1 MSQRRDIL
9 KYLGLGLVG
18 AGIAITVRQK
28 FQPAQAD
35 AKILS
40 PTSATSSKKLA
51 IESSG
56 KTLPELQGISN
67 WINSEP
73 LTLASLR
80 GDVVLLQFW
89 TFACSNCQAT
99 IPHLVGWHDKYA
111 DKGIENIESNR
122 VLELS
127 PINDFG
133 TPAEIVKMFGGP
145 GHFRKALKASV
156 GIKANY
162 ERLSKYSCDRF
173 IEISIGLSFK
183 RGVFA
188 RLLRIAQV
196 IYREL
201 RRGTQVL
208 HLFKLSFH

>member
-9 KYLGLGLVG
+9 KYLGLGIVG

-28 FQPAQAD
+28 FQPAQSD

-40 PTSATSSKKLA
+40 PTSATPSKKLA
-51 IESSG
+51 IESSV

-111 DKGIENIESNR
+111 DKGLKIIS
-122 VLELS
+122 VH
-127 PINDFG
+127 
-133 TPAEIVKMFGGP
+133 TPEFA
-145 GHFRKALKASV
+145 
-156 GIKANY
+156 Y
-162 ERLSKYSCDRF
+162 ERELNNVKQAVKKRNIKYAVAVDNGF
-173 IEISIGLSFK
+173 ETWK
-183 RGVFA
+183 A
-188 RLLRIAQV
+188 
-196 IYREL
+196 YNNEYWP
-201 RRGTQVL
+201 
-208 HLFKLSFH
+208 HLFLANRQGQIVYDHIGEGAYAETETKIRQLLGKKA

>member
-1 MSQRRDIL
+1 MRQRRDIL
-9 KYLGLGLVG
+9 KYLGLGIVG

-28 FQPAQAD
+28 FQLAQSD

-51 IESSG
+51 IESSV

-67 WINSEP
+67 WINSES

-111 DKGIENIESNR
+111 DKGLKIIS
-122 VLELS
+122 VH
-127 PINDFG
+127 
-133 TPAEIVKMFGGP
+133 TPEFA
-145 GHFRKALKASV
+145 
-156 GIKANY
+156 Y
-162 ERLSKYSCDRF
+162 ERELNNVKQAVKKRNIKYAVAVDNGF
-173 IEISIGLSFK
+173 ETWK
-183 RGVFA
+183 A
-188 RLLRIAQV
+188 
-196 IYREL
+196 YNNEYWP
-201 RRGTQVL
+201 
-208 HLFKLSFH
+208 HLFLANRQGQIVYDHIGEGAYAETETKIRQLLGKKA

>member
-1 MSQRRDIL
+1 MRQRRDIL
-9 KYLGLGLVG
+9 KYLGLGIVG
-18 AGIAITVRQK
+18 AGIAITARQK
-28 FQPAQAD
+28 FQPAQSD

-40 PTSATSSKKLA
+40 PTSATPSKKLA

-111 DKGIENIESNR
+111 DKGLKIVS
-122 VLELS
+122 VH
-127 PINDFG
+127 
-133 TPAEIVKMFGGP
+133 TPEFA
-145 GHFRKALKASV
+145 
-156 GIKANY
+156 Y
-162 ERLSKYSCDRF
+162 ERELNNVKKAVQKRNIKYTVAVDNGF
-173 IEISIGLSFK
+173 ETWK
-183 RGVFA
+183 A
-188 RLLRIAQV
+188 
-196 IYREL
+196 YNNEYWP
-201 RRGTQVL
+201 
-208 HLFKLSFH
+208 HLFLADRQGKIVYDHIGEGAYAETETKIRQLLGKKA

>member
-9 KYLGLGLVG
+9 KYLGLGIVG

-28 FQPAQAD
+28 FQPAQSD

-40 PTSATSSKKLA
+40 PTSATPSKKLA

-67 WINSEP
+67 WINSES

-111 DKGIENIESNR
+111 DKGLKIIS
-122 VLELS
+122 VH
-127 PINDFG
+127 
-133 TPAEIVKMFGGP
+133 TPEFA
-145 GHFRKALKASV
+145 
-156 GIKANY
+156 Y
-162 ERLSKYSCDRF
+162 ERELNNVKQAVKKRNIKYAVAVDNGF
-173 IEISIGLSFK
+173 ETWK
-183 RGVFA
+183 A
-188 RLLRIAQV
+188 
-196 IYREL
+196 YNNEYWP
-201 RRGTQVL
+201 
-208 HLFKLSFH
+208 HLFLANRQGQIVYDHIGEGAYAETETKIRQLLGKKA